1 MADDEPE
8 KGSTTEES
16 SEAEKGDTTEE
27 SSDAEKGN
35 TTEERSEAEKGS
47 ATVEENTANLL
58 ERYSEQTVLQ
68 LLQEVDKSAAPKID
82 WHEMVKNT
90 RTGISNAREYQ
101 MLWRHLAYG
110 HDLADQL
117 DDSNPLDDDSDL
129 EKEIEADP
137 EASPKSKA
145 EAAACVNVLATS
157 EYPIIHE
164 PNLLTVEAPLTMK
177 VAKWKRHA
185 DSSRP
190 DTIVEKHVTITVP
203 LPNDELSASETS
215 GADASSPRKTRV
227 VWTAVDDLRLTNS
240 VRKYGENWDLISSV
254 NFKHERTAH
263 ELSRKWAA
271 IKRKRA
277 SARLS
282 PGRRASTRAINLV
295 LARRRQMSTTSAAAP
310 NPTSTFDVNAVGGS
324 GSISSPSCSQD
335 AVVPVHITTGPS
347 PLTTAPMANQPS
359 SSPTEAQTKS
369 FMVPVFEHSAAEGNP
384 DGDQASSSLDQT
396 LDLNQALRSLATDD
410 TGDQVSMSSSHLPQ
424 TMDLDVALT
433 SQGAEDTGEKHGD
446 TSNSSIDKP
455 DA

>member
-16 SEAEKGDTTEE
+16 NEAEKGSTTEESSEAEKGNTIEE
-27 SSDAEKGN
+27 SSEPEK
-35 TTEERSEAEKGS
+35 A
-47 ATVEENTANLL
+47 VEENTANLL

-68 LLQEVDKSAAPKID
+68 LLQEVDKSASPTID

-110 HDLADQL
+110 HDLIDQL

-129 EKEIEADP
+129 EHEIESDP

-157 EYPIIHE
+157 EHPIIHE
-164 PNLLTVEAPLTMK
+164 PNSSTVEAPLTMK
-177 VAKWKRHA
+177 VAKWKRHS
-185 DSSRP
+185 DSSLP
-190 DTIVEKHVTITVP
+190 DTIEEKLVTITVP

-215 GADASSPRKTRV
+215 SADAPSPRKTRV

-240 VRKYGENWDLISSV
+240 VRKYGENWDLISGV

-271 IKRKRA
+271 IKRRRA

-282 PGRRASTRAINLV
+282 PGRRASTRTINLV
-295 LARRRQMSTTSAAAP
+295 LARRRQMSTTAS
-310 NPTSTFDVNAVGGS
+310 NPTSTINVDADVGGS
-324 GSISSPSCSQD
+324 GSISNPSCSQD
-335 AVVPVHITTGPS
+335 AVVPVQMTTGPS
-347 PLTTAPMANQPS
+347 SLTLAPVANQPS
-359 SSPTEAQTKS
+359 SSQAQGESFTVPITTEES
-369 FMVPVFEHSAAEGNP
+369 P

-396 LDLNQALRSLATDD
+396 LDLNQALRNLATED
-410 TGDQVSMSSSHLPQ
+410 TGDQASMSSSHHRQ
-424 TMDLDVALT
+424 TMDLDAALT
-433 SQGAEDTGEKHGD
+433 SPGAEDTGKKHGD
-446 TSNSSIDKP
+446 TSNSSTDKP